1 MLLSTRYILYR
12 GSVEDSSVI
21 EERKE
26 MFEFI
31 FIHFNVYIL
40 RQNPPQKPNKNMI
53 ANVTDNNLNT
63 TNQVIKKK
71 VIIDVWNW
79 ALTVTK
85 TITK

>member
-40 RQNPPQKPNKNMI
+40 RQKNKKKPNKNMI